1 MSQNPRRGRN
11 FKLGL
16 CSYAKGIG
24 LLVLLMM
31 FCCLSIVG
39 QTQEPATR
47 ATAADADVEA
57 QTPTAQVEIDGNTL
71 FSIRGNSVLPAS
83 QRASAIADRI
93 KAVAGDP
100 NISPADI
107 RVVETELGSVIV
119 AGAERLMVVFE
130 FDAIQAS
137 LPRSALA
144 ELIVAKIQNAV
155 SEYRQARSREA
166 LLKNVGLA
174 LVATLG
180 LLAII
185 AFIIWLSRRLNV
197 IVERRYRRR
206 IHAVGIQSFHVVR
219 AEQIWNFVQRLIK
232 SGRLLLILAFSFIYL
247 SFTLAR
253 FPWTRGTAHRM
264 WSFIISPL
272 QTMLNGV
279 VAQIPAIIF
288 LIILYF
294 VTRATLKLI
303 HKFFD
308 ALRAGEV
315 RITGFEA
322 DWSESTYKLIRL
334 GVVVLALVVAYPYI
348 PGGSSEAF
356 KGISIFIG
364 LVFSLGS
371 SSAIANIIAGYTMT
385 YRRAFRIGDRVKI
398 GDITG
403 DVIEMRLQVTHL
415 MTIKNEEVIIPNSAI
430 LNNEVVNF
438 SSLAQQRG
446 LILHTTVGIGYQ
458 TPWRQVE
465 AMLLLAAERTTGIMT
480 EPPPFVLQKGLGD
493 FAVTYE
499 INVYCDNAKA
509 MVATYTALHRN
520 VLDVFNEYGVQIMTP
535 AYENDPDAPK
545 VVPKEQWFSTPAK
558 AEESEKVTV

>member
-1 MSQNPRRGRN
+1 MSQSLRRGRN
-11 FKLGL
+11 SKCGL
-16 CSYAKGIG
+16 CNYAQAIG
-24 LLVLLMM
+24 LLVLLML
-31 FCCLSIVG
+31 FCCLSTVG
-39 QTQEPATR
+39 QTEEPAR
-47 ATAADADVEA
+47 ATTADADVEA
-57 QTPTAQVEIDGNTL
+57 ETPTAPVEIDGNTL
-71 FSIRGNSVLPAS
+71 FSIRGNSVLPAPE
-83 QRASAIADRI
+83 RASAIAGRI
-93 KAVAGDP
+93 KAVAGNP
-100 NISPADI
+100 NVSPVDI
-107 RVVETELGSVIV
+107 RVVETEFGSAIF
-119 AGAERLMVVFE
+119 AGAERLMVVFDS
-130 FDAIQAS
+130 DAKQAS

-155 SEYRQARSREA
+155 SEYRQARSRDA
-166 LLKNVGLA
+166 LVKSVSLA
-174 LVATLG
+174 FVATLG

-185 AFIIWLSRRLNV
+185 AFIFWLSRGLNV
-197 IVERRYRRR
+197 IVERRYHRR
-206 IHAVGIQSFHVVR
+206 IQAVGIQSFQLVR

-232 SGRLLLILAFSFIYL
+232 TGRLLLILAFSFFYL
-247 SFTLAR
+247 SFVLAR
-253 FPWTRGTAHRM
+253 LPWTRATAHRM
-264 WSFIISPL
+264 RGFIISPL
-272 QTMLNGV
+272 QTMANGV
-279 VAQIPAIIF
+279 VAHIPSIIF

-348 PGGSSEAF
+348 PGGRSEAF

-371 SSAIANIIAGYTMT
+371 SSAIANLIAGYTMT

-398 GDITG
+398 GDTTG

-415 MTIKNEEVIIPNSAI
+415 KTVKNEEVIIPNSAI

-446 LILHTTVGIGYQ
+446 LILHTTVGIGYE

-465 AMLLLAAERTTGIMT
+465 AMLLLAAERTPGIMK

-493 FAVTYE
+493 FSVTYE
-499 INVYCDNAKA
+499 INVYCDNPKA
-509 MVATYTALHRN
+509 MAATYTALHRN
-520 VLDVFNEYGVQIMTP
+520 VLDIFNEYGVQIMTP

-545 VVPKEQWFSTPAK
+545 VVPKEQWFSAPAK
-558 AEESEKVTV
+558 AAESVKATV

>member
-1 MSQNPRRGRN
+1 MNAARDEERRSVMSQSLRQRRN
-11 FKLGL
+11 SKCVL
-16 CSYAKGIG
+16 CGYAQAIG
-24 LLVLLMM
+24 LLMVFML

-39 QTQEPATR
+39 QTQEPTAR
-47 ATAADADVEA
+47 ATIADSDVEA
-57 QTPTAQVEIDGNTL
+57 ETPTAPVEIDGNVV
-71 FSIRGNSVLPAS
+71 FSIGGNSVLPAS
-83 QRASAIADRI
+83 QRASAIAGRI

-107 RVVETELGSVIV
+107 RVVETEFGSSIF
-119 AGAERLMVVFE
+119 AGAERLMVVFDS
-130 FDAIQAS
+130 DAKQSS

-155 SEYRQARSREA
+155 SEYRQARSRDA
-166 LLKNVGLA
+166 LVKSVSLA

-180 LLAII
+180 LLVII
-185 AFIIWLSRRLNV
+185 AFIFWLSRGLNV
-197 IVERRYRRR
+197 IVERRYHRR
-206 IHAVGIQSFHVVR
+206 IQAVGIQSFQVVR
-219 AEQIWNFVQRLIK
+219 AEQIWNFVQRLITT
-232 SGRLLLILAFSFIYL
+232 GRLLLILAFSFIYL

-253 FPWTRGTAHRM
+253 FPWTRATAHRM
-264 WSFIISPL
+264 RGFIISPL
-272 QTMLNGV
+272 QTMANGV
-279 VAQIPAIIF
+279 VAHIPSIIF

-348 PGGSSEAF
+348 PGGRSEAF

-371 SSAIANIIAGYTMT
+371 SSAIANLIAGYTMT

-398 GDITG
+398 GDTTG

-415 MTIKNEEVIIPNSAI
+415 KTVKNEEVIIPNSAI

-446 LILHTTVGIGYQ
+446 LILHTTVGIGYE

-465 AMLLLAAERTTGIMT
+465 ALLLLAAERTPGIMK

-493 FAVTYE
+493 FAVSYE
-499 INVYCDNAKA
+499 INVYCDNPKA
-509 MVATYTALHRN
+509 MAATYTA
-520 VLDVFNEYGVQIMTP
+520 
-535 AYENDPDAPK
+535 
-545 VVPKEQWFSTPAK
+545 
-558 AEESEKVTV
+558 

>member
-1 MSQNPRRGRN
+1 MSQTLRRGRN
-11 FKLGL
+11 SKCGQ
-16 CSYAKGIG
+16 CSDAQAIG
-24 LLVLLMM
+24 LLVLLMLS
-31 FCCLSIVG
+31 CCLSIVG
-39 QTQEPATR
+39 QTQEPAAR
-47 ATAADADVEA
+47 ATIADSDVEA
-57 QTPTAQVEIDGNTL
+57 ETPTAPVEIDGNNL

-83 QRASAIADRI
+83 QRASAVAGRI

-100 NISPADI
+100 SISPADI
-107 RVVETELGSVIV
+107 RVVETEFGSAIF
-119 AGAERLMVVFE
+119 AGAERLMVVFDS
-130 FDAIQAS
+130 DAKQAA

-144 ELIVAKIQNAV
+144 ELIVAKIRNEV
-155 SEYRQARSREA
+155 SEYRQARSRDA
-166 LLKNVGLA
+166 LVKSVSLA

-185 AFIIWLSRRLNV
+185 ALIFWLSRRLNA

-206 IHAVGIQSFHVVR
+206 IQAVGIQSFQVVR

-232 SGRLLLILAFSFIYL
+232 TGRLLLILAFFFVYL

-253 FPWTRGTAHRM
+253 FPWTRATAHRM
-264 WSFIISPL
+264 RGFITSPL
-272 QTMLNGV
+272 QTMVNGV
-279 VAQIPAIIF
+279 VAHIPSIIF

-322 DWSESTYKLIRL
+322 DWSDSTYKLIRL

-348 PGGSSEAF
+348 PGGRSEAF

-371 SSAIANIIAGYTMT
+371 SSAIANLIAGYTMT

-398 GDITG
+398 GNTTG

-415 MTIKNEEVIIPNSAI
+415 KTVKNEEVIIPNSAI

-446 LILHTTVGIGYQ
+446 LILHTTVGIGYE

-465 AMLLLAAERTTGIMT
+465 AMLLLAAERTPGIMK
-480 EPPPFVLQKGLGD
+480 ELPPFVLQKGLGP
-493 FAVTYE
+493 FSVTYE

-509 MVATYTALHRN
+509 IAATYTALHRN
-520 VLDVFNEYGVQIMTP
+520 VLDIFNEYGVQIMTP
-535 AYENDPDAPK
+535 AYEHDPDAPK
-545 VVPKEQWFSTPAK
+545 VVPKEQWFNAPAK
-558 AEESEKVTV
+558 AAESVKATV

>member
-1 MSQNPRRGRN
+1 MV
-11 FKLGL
+11 FML
-16 CSYAKGIG
+16 
-24 LLVLLMM
+24 

-39 QTQEPATR
+39 QTQEPTAR
-47 ATAADADVEA
+47 ATIADSDVEA
-57 QTPTAQVEIDGNTL
+57 ETPTAPVEIDGNVL

-83 QRASAIADRI
+83 RRASAIAGRI

-100 NISPADI
+100 NISPAEI
-107 RVVETELGSVIV
+107 RVVETEFGSVIF
-119 AGAERLMVVFE
+119 ARDQRLMVVF
-130 FDAIQAS
+130 DADAKQAS

-155 SEYRQARSREA
+155 SQYRQARSRDA
-166 LLKNVGLA
+166 LMKSGSLA
-174 LVATLG
+174 LVATIG

-206 IHAVGIQSFHVVR
+206 IHAVGIQSFQVVR

-232 SGRLLLILAFSFIYL
+232 TGRLLLILAFCFIYL

-253 FPWTRGTAHRM
+253 FPWTRATAHRM
-264 WSFIISPL
+264 WGFIISPV
-272 QTMLNGV
+272 QTRVNGV
-279 VAQIPAIIF
+279 VAHIPSIIF

-348 PGGSSEAF
+348 PGGRSEAF

-371 SSAIANIIAGYTMT
+371 SSAIANLIAGYTMT

-398 GDITG
+398 GDTTG

-415 MTIKNEEVIIPNSAI
+415 KTVKNEEVIIPNSAI

-446 LILHTTVGIGYQ
+446 LILHTTVGIGYE

-465 AMLLLAAERTTGIMT
+465 ALLLLAAERTPGIMK

-493 FAVTYE
+493 FAVSYE
-499 INVYCDNAKA
+499 INIYCDNAKA
-509 MVATYTALHRN
+509 IAATYTALHRN

-535 AYENDPDAPK
+535 AYEHDPEAPK
-545 VVPKEQWFSTPAK
+545 VVPKEQWFSAPAK
-558 AEESEKVTV
+558 AEESMKVTV